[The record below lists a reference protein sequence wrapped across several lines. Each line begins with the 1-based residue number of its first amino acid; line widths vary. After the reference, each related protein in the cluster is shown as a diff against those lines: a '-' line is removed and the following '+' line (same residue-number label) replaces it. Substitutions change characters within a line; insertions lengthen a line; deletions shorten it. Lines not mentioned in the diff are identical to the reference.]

1 MGLGLEKGHA
11 VDIVT
16 GKPRIDEQSKGEQG
30 DLELQAK
37 ARFAGIVET
46 QAGMLLLR
54 EIERCLIQRVEKLM
68 GADEECKAYINLL
81 NTLGYKQDAGRK
93 AVELLTKRLKFQ

>member
-1 MGLGLEKGHA
+1 
-11 VDIVT
+11 
-16 GKPRIDEQSKGEQG
+16 
-30 DLELQAK
+30 
-37 ARFAGIVET
+37 
-46 QAGMLLLR
+46 MLLLR